1 MQLLRARVTEMPSCP
16 QGQLSAPAPALLR
29 LVQVPEDEADNK
41 GVCMADRGNPQRD
54 NQSEDMARGGAD
66 EQIRGVASEE
76 DDDFEDAEDLDEEEE
91 DEEGTV

>member
-1 MQLLRARVTEMPSCP
+1 
-16 QGQLSAPAPALLR
+16 
-29 LVQVPEDEADNK
+29 
-41 GVCMADRGNPQRD
+41 MADRGNPQRD
-54 NQSEDMARGGAD
+54 DQSEDMARGGAD